1 MRIHFFT
8 APLSVH
14 LFPSRHLFHA
24 IIETH
29 RSIVFSQEVEKKMD
43 DGHIWLELIIIILLV
58 LGNAVCSLAEIA
70 IVGARKTKLQE
81 LIDEGN
87 KSAVYALRLAEEKE
101 ELFATIQVGI
111 TTISIITGMFSGASL
126 AGPLASEME
135 KISLLAP
142 YAREISMVTVM
153 VLVTYFSLIIGELVP
168 KWIAIAVPEK
178 AACVIARPMIIMA
191 TACRPLV
198 WFSTWS
204 TKIVVGFLG
213 VKMGGEQPVS
223 EEEIKVLLQQGAR
236 LGTFDKE
243 EPEIIDNVF
252 ELNDRTASDCM
263 TARPQLDWLD
273 LEDEEKK
280 IWADMMETSHFRLP
294 VGKGSLD
301 DFKGLADVSEIL
313 IDQHKHPGKPLKAS
327 IMDTIHQPL
336 FIPETLI
343 LTKLLQ
349 LFRTRG
355 VHEAIVIDEYGTLS
369 GLVTLH
375 DVLED
380 ALPDKYISK
389 IEKSM
394 PSDVVEAVK
403 LLTRDKDDGYMDYI
417 KKLADNP
424 IAREVKIADLEHN
437 MDLSRL
443 DGKPDK
449 LKSVKID
456 RYKKAHKY
464 LVSRRETH

>member
-1 MRIHFFT
+1 M
-8 APLSVH
+8 
-14 LFPSRHLFHA
+14 
-24 IIETH
+24 
-29 RSIVFSQEVEKKMD
+29 FSQEVEKKMD

-153 VLVTYFSLIIGELVP
+153 VLVTYFSLIIGELAP

-191 TACRPLV
+191 TVCRPLV

-280 IWADMMETSHFRLP
+280 IWADMMESSHFRLP

-327 IMDTIHQPL
+327 VMDTIHQPL

-375 DVLED
+375 DVLEEIVGD
-380 ALPDKYISK
+380 MPGDKEDILEEQNKFIRRGEHAWLVEGLCSIDDFREHFHIEGELPGEKEAYYKTLGGFLTYLLGYIPKETEKVTYGRFTFEIVDCDNRRIDK
-389 IEKSM
+389 
-394 PSDVVEAVK
+394 V
-403 LLTRDKDDGYMDYI
+403 
-417 KKLADNP
+417 
-424 IAREVKIADLEHN
+424 
-437 MDLSRL
+437 
-443 DGKPDK
+443 
-449 LKSVKID
+449 
-456 RYKKAHKY
+456 
-464 LVSRRETH
+464 LVTEGTASAKE